1 MIKKLTII
9 YLALAVQILLTNV
22 SFSKIEIIAS
32 VNDTVI
38 TSYDLKRE
46 SNYLKI
52 LNPRLNEIKN
62 DLILKLAKES
72 LIKEIIKK
80 EELLKY
86 IDLNKENNFAN
97 EYFKELLV
105 KLGYDNEERLNND
118 LIKFESYTL
127 EEVKFKT
134 KIEIYWNDLIFN
146 KFYDKIKI
154 NEEKLKK
161 KIQNITIDDK
171 EEIFLSEIV
180 LKSEKDNLKLQNL
193 IKELQNSILE
203 IGFNNTANIYSI
215 SESSKFGGR
224 IGWIDTNNISKEI
237 YEKFDN
243 LQINQISNP
252 VKLNDKII
260 IFKIDDIRKVE
271 RKVNKEEELKKLI
284 NIETN
289 KKLENYSM
297 IYFNKIKMNYFVNEK

>member
-9 YLALAVQILLTNV
+9 YLALTIQLLFTNK

-52 LNPRLNEIKN
+52 LNPRLNKIKN

-97 EYFKELLV
+97 EYFKEVLV
-105 KLGYDNEERLNND
+105 KLGYNNEERLNND
-118 LIKFESYTL
+118 LIKFDTYTL

-146 KFYDKIKI
+146 KFNDKIKI
-154 NEEKLKK
+154 NEDKLKK
-161 KIQNITIDDK
+161 KIQNITFDDK

-203 IGFNNTANIYSI
+203 VGFNNTANIYSI
-215 SESSKFGGR
+215 SESSKYGGR
-224 IGWIDTNNISKEI
+224 IGWIDKNNISKEI

-260 IFKIDDIRKVE
+260 IFKIDDVRKVE

-284 NIETN
+284 SIEKN

-297 IYFNKIKMNYFVNEK
+297 IYFNKIKMNYFINEK

>member
-9 YLALAVQILLTNV
+9 YLALTIQLLFTNI

-46 SNYLKI
+46 FNYLKI
-52 LNPRLNEIKN
+52 LNPRLNKIKN

-97 EYFKELLV
+97 EYFKEVLV
-105 KLGYDNEERLNND
+105 KLGYNNEERLNND
-118 LIKFESYTL
+118 LIKFDTYTL

-146 KFYDKIKI
+146 KFNDKIKI
-154 NEEKLKK
+154 NEDKLKK
-161 KIQNITIDDK
+161 KIQNITFDDK

-203 IGFNNTANIYSI
+203 VGFNNTANIYSI
-215 SESSKFGGR
+215 SESSKYGGR
-224 IGWIDTNNISKEI
+224 IGWIDKNNISKEI

-260 IFKIDDIRKVE
+260 IFKIDDVRKVE

-284 NIETN
+284 SIEKN

-297 IYFNKIKMNYFVNEK
+297 IYFNKIKMNYFINEK

>member
-52 LNPRLNEIKN
+52 LNPRLDKIKN
-62 DLILKLAKES
+62 DLILRLAKES

-86 IDLNKENNFAN
+86 IDFNKENNFAN

-154 NEEKLKK
+154 NEDKLKK
-161 KIQNITIDDK
+161 KIQNITFDDK

-180 LKSEKDNLKLQNL
+180 LKNEKDNSKLQNL

-203 IGFNNTANIYSI
+203 IGFNNSANIYSI

-224 IGWIDTNNISKEI
+224 IGWIDTINISNEI
-237 YEKFDN
+237 YEKFDY

-252 VKLNDKII
+252 IKLNDKII

>member
-146 KFYDKIKI
+146 KFNDKIKI
-154 NEEKLKK
+154 NEDKLKK
-161 KIQNITIDDK
+161 KIQNITFDDK

-180 LKSEKDNLKLQNL
+180 LKNEKDNSKLQNL

-224 IGWIDTNNISKEI
+224 IGWIDTINISNEI
-237 YEKFDN
+237 YEKFDY

-252 VKLNDKII
+252 IKLNDKII
-260 IFKIDDIRKVE
+260 IFKIDDIRKVK

-289 KKLENYSM
+289 KKLENDSM
-297 IYFNKIKMNYFVNEK
+297 MYFNKIKMNYFVNEK